1 MGGMKTNG
9 QFWRRAACA
18 AAAAVAVWAAAGTAL
33 GAKICRDPYI
43 GAIVMDVETGETLFE
58 EGADRPAYPASMLK
72 LMDMYVLLEKVGA
85 GQLRLDQPVVISKG
99 AMDMGGSQ
107 VYLDV
112 RESMKY
118 TVEDL
123 MYALMIQSA
132 NDAAVALAEA
142 ASLTR
147 ERFVAEMNATAR
159 ELGMSGVTRFI
170 SPHGLPPKEGRP
182 DMTTPRDFAKLCV
195 ALLRKHPEVLKYTS
209 VTYRVFRPE
218 PKLFEMRSHNP
229 MLEGATG
236 GIPGCDGLKTGYF
249 SDAGYSIA
257 LTVKAPNGG
266 RIVAVLMGCETK
278 EARNRAARAADSCVP
293 GATARTSIW
302 KSPSVRWLRM
312 PKRAKSCSRLWRTA
326 RKRFW

>member
-1 MGGMKTNG
+1 MEGMKTTLDI
-9 QFWRRAACA
+9 WMRAACV

-147 ERFVAEMNATAR
+147 ERFVAEMNAAAR
-159 ELGMSGVTRFI
+159 EVGMSGVTRFI

-182 DMTTPRDFAKLCV
+182 DMIFLPA
-195 ALLRKHPEVLKYTS
+195 
-209 VTYRVFRPE
+209 
-218 PKLFEMRSHNP
+218 
-229 MLEGATG
+229 
-236 GIPGCDGLKTGYF
+236 F
-249 SDAGYSIA
+249 SSSSA
-257 LTVKAPNGG
+257 N
-266 RIVAVLMGCETK
+266 
-278 EARNRAARAADSCVP
+278 
-293 GATARTSIW
+293 
-302 KSPSVRWLRM
+302 
-312 PKRAKSCSRLWRTA
+312 
-326 RKRFW
+326 